1 MNYDKWHH
9 TVLMKKNWPNI
20 TTNLLFIVTFLN
32 QQSKNQEWVNVL
44 LCCSGGQAHQH
55 EVDTAAAVRDDWVL
69 ELELSTKA
77 LRSFT
82 VPAEGPYVQR
92 WLWEGKRSPEKTLRR
107 SEKVGGGPRRS
118 ENPREGPE
126 KARKGPRRP
135 EKAPRRL
142 KKNQEGPYWGP
153 SPLLRA
159 LWNSRRFVN
168 SSTVC
173 GQLCAL

>member
-1 MNYDKWHH
+1 M
-9 TVLMKKNWPNI
+9 
-20 TTNLLFIVTFLN
+20 TNDTILFWWKRIDQILRPTFFLVTFLN

-77 LRSFT
+77 LISFT

-107 SEKVGGGPRRS
+107 SEKVPEGPRRS
-118 ENPREGPE
+118 QNPREGPE
-126 KARKGPRRP
+126 KAREGP
-135 EKAPRRL
+135 EKAPRRPR
-142 KKNQEGPYWGP
+142 EGPRKAWRR
-153 SPLLRA
+153 SPGHCE
-159 LWNSRRFVN
+159 
-168 SSTVC
+168 T
-173 GQLCAL
+173 

>member
-1 MNYDKWHH
+1 MNCDKWHH

-44 LCCSGGQAHQH
+44 LCCSRGQAHQH

-82 VPAEGPYVQR
+82 VPGEGPYVQR
-92 WLWEGKRSPEKTLRR
+92 WLGESKR
-107 SEKVGGGPRRS
+107 
-118 ENPREGPE
+118 NPE
-126 KARKGPRRP
+126 KAPKRSKKVPESPRIPEKAPRRPREGPRRP
-135 EKAPRRL
+135 EKA
-142 KKNQEGPYWGP
+142 QEGPSGGP

-168 SSTVC
+168 SSSGC
-173 GQLCAL
+173 GQPDAL